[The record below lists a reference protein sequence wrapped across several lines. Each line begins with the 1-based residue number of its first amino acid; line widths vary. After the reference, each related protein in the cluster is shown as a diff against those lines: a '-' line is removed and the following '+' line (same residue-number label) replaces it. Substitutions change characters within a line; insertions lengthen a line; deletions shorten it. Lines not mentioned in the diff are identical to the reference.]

1 MGCRYVNWNEL
12 PQHKVWW
19 RFCCD
24 CDEYFCT
31 MSTGIFFFNVQYLL
45 FAREDSVL
53 GSHLVLFL
61 MPLLQDLRE
70 KYALNYV
77 CTSNSEITENS
88 NPLKEAKK

>member
-1 MGCRYVNWNEL
+1 MNLLNIRFGGDFAVTVMNIFVQC
-12 PQHKVWW
+12 QHA
-19 RFCCD
+19 
-24 CDEYFCT
+24 
-31 MSTGIFFFNVQYLL
+31 FFFNVQYLL
-45 FAREDSVL
+45 FAQEDSVL

-77 CTSNSEITENS
+77 CTRNSEITENS